1 MEMRS
6 RLTGMPNARPTVLA
20 LVVVCVAAGST
31 AWSPTAAQPGRELAL
46 TKAQWREDLREFARE
61 LPKRHKNVYHATS
74 REQFERA
81 VADLDAAI
89 PSLQD
94 HQIIVKLQQ
103 IAATVGDGHTGV
115 RIPPSFRIYPLA
127 LYWFGRELRVIAAGP
142 AYPAALGAR
151 LVGIGGVAIDEVLAR
166 VRTCFPSAEN
176 ENEWYVL
183 ATSPAFIVRPEV
195 LQALGIVSRLESAA
209 FTLLDD
215 QGRESTIEIQP
226 VAVPPADGVATLG
239 LTPAAKQPPI
249 YRQRPTESLWFT
261 DLPGTKTTYV
271 NFRRYASLGDR
282 ARELFAHV
290 DRQRPDRFVID
301 LRQNGGGD
309 FFEGRKHLIAP
320 LKQRPALN
328 QKGHLFVIVGR
339 QTFSAAM
346 VNAID
351 FKKETNAIIVGE
363 PIGRAPEQLLGER
376 RVDPSPLAARRLVF
390 DPLLQISRRR
400 CPGVRPDVRIDPN
413 WPDFVAGRDPVLDWI
428 LSQIQ

>member
-6 RLTGMPNARPTVLA
+6 RLTGMPNVRPTVLA

-31 AWSPTAAQPGRELAL
+31 AWSPTVAQPGREPAL

-176 ENEWYVL
+176 ENAAAGPFRHRPAPERRRRFLRRAQASHRAAETAAGAQSKGPPVRHRRPPDVL
-183 ATSPAFIVRPEV
+183 
-195 LQALGIVSRLESAA
+195 G
-209 FTLLDD
+209 
-215 QGRESTIEIQP
+215 G
-226 VAVPPADGVATLG
+226 DGE
-239 LTPAAKQPPI
+239 
-249 YRQRPTESLWFT
+249 R
-261 DLPGTKTTYV
+261 
-271 NFRRYASLGDR
+271 
-282 ARELFAHV
+282 
-290 DRQRPDRFVID
+290 DRF
-301 LRQNGGGD
+301 QEGD
-309 FFEGRKHLIAP
+309 
-320 LKQRPALN
+320 QR
-328 QKGHLFVIVGR
+328 
-339 QTFSAAM
+339 
-346 VNAID
+346 D
-351 FKKETNAIIVGE
+351 Y
-363 PIGRAPEQLLGER
+363 R
-376 RVDPSPLAARRLVF
+376 R
-390 DPLLQISRRR
+390 
-400 CPGVRPDVRIDPN
+400 
-413 WPDFVAGRDPVLDWI
+413 
-428 LSQIQ
+428 